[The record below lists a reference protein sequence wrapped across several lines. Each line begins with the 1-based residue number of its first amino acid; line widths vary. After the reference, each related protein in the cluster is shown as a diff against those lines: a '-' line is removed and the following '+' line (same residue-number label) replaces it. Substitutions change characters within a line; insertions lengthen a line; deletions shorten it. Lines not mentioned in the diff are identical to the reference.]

1 MPWFN
6 AYVTLCV
13 GRETHE
19 EEGMQHDD
27 ENDGES
33 CDATIE
39 FGHDM
44 NLEPNHQCGQETS
57 RKSAQNP
64 DI

>member
-1 MPWFN
+1 
-6 AYVTLCV
+6 
-13 GRETHE
+13 
-19 EEGMQHDD
+19 MQHDD

-44 NLEPNHQCGQETS
+44 NLEPNHQCGQQTS

-64 DI
+64 DL